1 VFIRVRPC
9 IDREQA
15 GGELDASGLGCGLK
29 NGWTS
34 SDLVVEH
41 DDQQFGSWDVAG
53 VLQEKDDPLTQE
65 DHLQGASKGI
75 SQ

>member
-1 VFIRVRPC
+1 
-9 IDREQA
+9 
-15 GGELDASGLGCGLK
+15 
-29 NGWTS
+29 
-34 SDLVVEH
+34 
-41 DDQQFGSWDVAG
+41 